1 MSFLD
6 FSNIA
11 ITGIAA
17 AVPAHIQYRN
27 MELDSRRAKLLLKRT
42 GVKQRHISLT
52 GQTAMDLCYVA
63 SKKILERAN
72 WDVKSL
78 DGICSITQTPD
89 FCTSPGN
96 AHLLQYRLGMREDI
110 MLSDFSM
117 GCSAFPFGLAS
128 CASFLQNQNIK
139 RMLMVCG
146 DSFWYQYP
154 SKKAILRDN
163 EFLHGEG
170 SIAIL
175 LERQEQAPP
184 IQIALHVDGSG
195 YKYLFPPFNGIRNT
209 HRYKSTVILPDGATH
224 QGRGGYMD
232 GLEITS
238 FATTTVVKSIQDFL
252 SHEKKTMDNFD
263 GLVLHQANLHILNT
277 IASRL
282 GISMDKVPVSVDR
295 YGNTDGATIPLT
307 MVDAYSGDS
316 RKSLSLLSAGFGVG
330 LSWGVASFE
339 VSPSVIEPMISV
351 EGDIFE
357 EALVRYPE

>member
-11 ITGIAA
+11 IAGVAA
-17 AVPAHIQYRN
+17 AVPAHIQYQN
-27 MELDSRRAKLLLKRT
+27 MELDSRRAKLFLKRT
-42 GVKQRHISLT
+42 GVKQRHISLI
-52 GQTAMDLCYVA
+52 GQTSMDLCYVA

-78 DGICSITQTPD
+78 DAICSITQSPD
-89 FCTSPGN
+89 FFTSPGN

-110 MLSDFSM
+110 MLSDTIL
-117 GCSAFPFGLAS
+117 GCSAFPFGLAT
-128 CASFLQNQNIK
+128 CASFLQNPNIK
-139 RMLMVCG
+139 RMLFVCG

-154 SKKAILRDN
+154 SKEDILLDN

-195 YKYLFPPFNGIRNT
+195 YKYLFPPFGGIRNT
-209 HRYKSTVILPDGATH
+209 HRYRDTVILPDGATH
-224 QGRGGYMD
+224 HGVGEYMD
-232 GLEITS
+232 GLEVTS
-238 FATTTVVKSIQDFL
+238 FATTTVVKSIQDFVA
-252 SHEKKTMDNFD
+252 HEKKTMNDFD
-263 GLVLHQANLHILNT
+263 GLVLHQANIQIVKT
-277 IASRL
+277 IADRL
-282 GISMDKVPVSVDR
+282 GMPMDKVPVSVDR
-295 YGNTDGATIPLT
+295 YGNTNGATIPLT

-316 RKSLSLLSAGFGVG
+316 RNSLSLLTAGFGVG

-351 EGDIFE
+351 EGDVFE
-357 EALVRYPE
+357 EALVRYSE